1 MFEHSYW
8 FIYSRLMTQ
17 DFMLKFMLEL
27 NRVLVKLRVT
37 QKYPTIFKIKNK
49 LNNKQNQD
57 IKFRIRHVNDFEYAQ
72 DLMNKYNA
80 LVHKNQKF
88 FALNYTTKFQRFFQ
102 IFLEFNFKENGKSI
116 HFTKHIVGVG
126 HHEAL
131 NIKLE
136 KVQSTMGYVSH
147 FRTAFA
153 YYSTVNI
160 KSVRLDLHFF
170 DYLLI
175 S

>member
-1 MFEHSYW
+1 
-8 FIYSRLMTQ
+8 
-17 DFMLKFMLEL
+17 MLQL

-102 IFLEFNFKENGKSI
+102 IFLEFNLKKTNRI
-116 HFTKHIVGVG
+116 H
-126 HHEAL
+126 
-131 NIKLE
+131 
-136 KVQSTMGYVSH
+136 
-147 FRTAFA
+147 
-153 YYSTVNI
+153 
-160 KSVRLDLHFF
+160 
-170 DYLLI
+170 
-175 S
+175 